1 MLTVGNV
8 DGVIVVRGGGVLLAS
23 IRIDDAG
30 QDSAASARRA
40 SVDVGDRVLGGL
52 EEGGWYRNGSDE
64 ELEAKGEVGKE
75 DQDMMSPKRSLF
87 TTLGPRWTGVD
98 GC

>member
-1 MLTVGNV
+1 MRPDSNDCISRRMGGEDRWLGERH
-8 DGVIVVRGGGVLLAS
+8 DGESNETPRPKGLAISPVRPW
-23 IRIDDAG
+23 
-30 QDSAASARRA
+30 
-40 SVDVGDRVLGGL
+40 VLGGL

-75 DQDMMSPKRSLF
+75 DQDMMSPKKSLF
-87 TTLGPRWTGVD
+87 TTLGPRGTGVD